1 MNPLRWVRWKVV
13 GVLAVLG
20 GIAYFLGL
28 DKLALSEIN
37 TAGKESK
44 AARWAV
50 SDFAL
55 GLLAGNANLKDLI
68 VATTKAKENDNVF
81 GADHTKMDL
90 SMTDLLRRRYVMDEV
105 SLDGPK
111 LTVKRREDGSINIE
125 DLGEKGPEEPRT
137 QKKPEDWYETAKRWY
152 EKVEKWRERLPELK
166 RKAKSP
172 REPGYQADYSR
183 GVDYPFEDRP
193 TYAVNEIKSSNFR
206 IDFEEEG
213 SPAKLATLEQGVI
226 SIRELTSSPTTQ
238 AAPTSFEI
246 SGLLAGTKLSL
257 NGSLD
262 LRGDK
267 ADFKLTGDTGDLPV
281 SLIEAFIG
289 PSLPVKLKKGTVG
302 VGFPSLSLNG
312 LESLNVAPVLRFKGI
327 ELEPKDPKGK
337 IAGLDAGQFVT
348 AFNEAM
354 NELGDKGLEIS
365 DLKISGSL
373 LSPKLEWGNTL
384 QTLVV
389 EGGKAFANKH
399 AGKALEKGKAEL
411 EKGLE
416 KVLEGKD
423 AKKILDK
430 LPIPG
435 AGDLKDKVKDAVK
448 GASTD
453 DLLKAGQGALDGILG
468 GKKKK
473 KDGAEKQP

>member
-1 MNPLRWVRWKVV
+1 MNPLHWVRWKVV
-13 GVLAVLG
+13 GVLAIVG

-55 GLLAGNANLKDLI
+55 GLLAGNANLKNLI
-68 VATTKAKENDNVF
+68 VATTKARESDNVF

-90 SMTDLLRRRYVMDEV
+90 SMTDLLRRQYVLDEIA
-105 SLDGPK
+105 LDGPK
-111 LTVKRREDGSINIE
+111 LTVKRREDGSINLE
-125 DLGEKGPEEPRT
+125 DLGEKGPEEPQT
-137 QKKPEDWYETAKRWY
+137 SKKPEDWYETAKHWF
-152 EKVEKWRERLPELK
+152 EKVQKWRERLPELK
-166 RKAKSP
+166 GKPKPP
-172 REPGYQADYSR
+172 RERGYRADYSR
-183 GVDYPFEDRP
+183 GVDYPFENRP
-193 TYAVNEIKSSNFR
+193 TYAVHELKSTNFR

-213 SPAKLATLEQGVI
+213 SQAKLATFEQGVI
-226 SIRELTSSPTTQ
+226 AIRELTSSPTTQ
-238 AAPTSFEI
+238 SAPTSFEI

-281 SLIEAFIG
+281 SLIESFLG

-302 VGFPSLSLNG
+302 VGFPSLALNG
-312 LESLNVAPVLRFKGI
+312 LDSLSVAPVLRFKGL
-327 ELEPKDPKGK
+327 ELEPKDPRGK

-348 AFNEAM
+348 ALNEAM
-354 NELGDKGLEIS
+354 KELGEKGLEIS

-373 LSPKLEWGNTL
+373 LSPKLDWGNTL
-384 QTLVV
+384 QTLVL

-399 AGKALEKGKAEL
+399 AGKAIERGKAE
-411 EKGLE
+411 LE
-416 KVLEGKD
+416 KVLEGKE

-430 LPIPG
+430 IPIPG
-435 AGDLKDKVKDAVK
+435 AGDLKDKLK
-448 GASTD
+448 GAKTD
-453 DLLKAGQGALDGILG
+453 DLLKAGQGALDSILG
-468 GKKKK
+468 GKKKDESEK
-473 KDGAEKQP
+473 KP